1 MTSSSYASEIGV
13 MIGGQAMDQFDKA
26 ATVIVHHQPRQR
38 SFAGAGRFLT
48 EIIAHIWRCAQF
60 ETHIVQKVSAS
71 FALPERKGKH
81 NV

>member
-1 MTSSSYASEIGV
+1 MN
-13 MIGGQAMDQFDKA
+13 GGQAMEQLDKA

-38 SFAGAGRFLT
+38 SFAGAGRFVT

-60 ETHIVQKVSAS
+60 ETHIYGSDFSMRLPLVSAS
-71 FALPERKGKH
+71 LTLPQHKGKH